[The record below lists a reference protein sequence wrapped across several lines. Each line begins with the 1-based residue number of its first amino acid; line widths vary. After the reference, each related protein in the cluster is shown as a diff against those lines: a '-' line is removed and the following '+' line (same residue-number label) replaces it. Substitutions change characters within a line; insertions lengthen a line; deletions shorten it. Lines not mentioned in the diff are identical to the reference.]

1 VLSPGDVAPL
11 IIRDGYWAVGVTVA
25 LESMGIPLP
34 GETMLIA
41 AAIYAGT
48 THDLKIGLVIAA
60 AAAGAI
66 IGDNIGFWLGR
77 ALGYRLLLRYG
88 RHIGLSA
95 RRVKLGQYLFLRHGG
110 KVVFFGRFVPVLRA
124 LGAFL
129 AGANRMDWPRF
140 LVFNAAG
147 GVVWASAYG
156 MAAFWLG
163 QTVERLAKPVA
174 VVLGVTAVIVTIV
187 SVVIWHGHE
196 AKLEREAERALPGP
210 LEPPGARKHRW

>member
-1 VLSPGDVAPL
+1 MLSPGDIAPL
-11 IIRDGYWAVGVTVA
+11 IARGGYWAVGVTVA
-25 LESMGIPLP
+25 LESIGLPVP

-48 THDLKIGLVIAA
+48 THDLNIGLVIAA
-60 AAAGAI
+60 AAAGGI
-66 IGDNIGFWLGR
+66 MGDNIGFWLGR

-88 RHIGLSA
+88 RYIKLSA

-124 LGAFL
+124 LAAFL

-147 GVVWASAYG
+147 GMVWASAYG

-163 QTVERLAKPVA
+163 REVERLAKPVGIA
-174 VVLGVTAVIVTIV
+174 LGVAAVIAIIV
-187 SVVIWHGHE
+187 LLVILRGQE
-196 AKLEREAERALPGP
+196 ARLEQEAEHALPGP
-210 LEPPGARKHRW
+210 LEPPGARKHRR